1 MADVNVK
8 TQSSNSGSQS
18 SQEQG
23 TNVARRSESGS
34 GPVQRQQ
41 GGSPWG
47 WGLTPQEFFSA
58 NPFTLMRRM
67 SEEMDRTF
75 GQFFGERGGGLAQ
88 GWNPAIEVSERDG
101 QLHVHADLPGIKPE
115 DVKVEVNNDVLTISG
130 ERKSEHEHH
139 IGGAYR
145 SERRYGQ
152 FYRAIPLPE
161 GTNAD
166 QAKAQFR
173 DGVLEISLP
182 VPQQASNRRQI
193 PVQAASATSAPSK
206 GASSA
211 ESTQQKKTA
220 QAAS

>member
-75 GQFFGERGGGLAQ
+75 GQFFGDR
-88 GWNPAIEVSERDG
+88 
-101 QLHVHADLPGIKPE
+101 
-115 DVKVEVNNDVLTISG
+115 G
-130 ERKSEHEHH
+130 ERARRPAACARGPAGHQAGGREGGSE
-139 IGGAYR
+139 
-145 SERRYGQ
+145 
-152 FYRAIPLPE
+152 
-161 GTNAD
+161 
-166 QAKAQFR
+166 
-173 DGVLEISLP
+173 
-182 VPQQASNRRQI
+182 
-193 PVQAASATSAPSK
+193 
-206 GASSA
+206 
-211 ESTQQKKTA
+211 
-220 QAAS
+220 